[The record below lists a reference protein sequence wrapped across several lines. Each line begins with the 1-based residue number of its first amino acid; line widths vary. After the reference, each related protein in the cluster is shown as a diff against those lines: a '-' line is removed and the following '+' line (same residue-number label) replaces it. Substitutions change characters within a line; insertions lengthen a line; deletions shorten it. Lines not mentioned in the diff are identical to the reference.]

1 MNKVTLR
8 LAYVNPDN
16 ENKYGSEFCM
26 DEKEQALNPETSI
39 SPKPAVSLNPIDN
52 IILVGTAHVSE
63 KSVKEVE
70 EAIELNQPDVVA
82 VELDARRYQALKEGD
97 QQQKEIKIKDL
108 LKGNN
113 MLLFMMQW
121 LLASVQKKVGAEMGV
136 KPGAEMMAAIEAAQK
151 KGLEIALIDRD
162 LGITLGRFW
171 NRMSLREKFRMFY
184 SLILAFMGF
193 GTDQIDMEKITQ
205 EDVVTELVEEL
216 RKFTPTAAIVL
227 VDERDA
233 YLAHNILE
241 IAKTKR
247 VLVVIGA
254 GHREGIRKYL
264 HNPSSIPPIE
274 TISTVPKKRK
284 IPWLK
289 IFSALIILSVVAVFG
304 LLILSGLSLEQLA
317 LALVVLFLAQG
328 IISALF
334 VAAIGGH
341 WKSILTAF
349 ALAWYAFLNPVI
361 AIGWLA
367 GVVEATQ
374 RPPTMDDL
382 NTLMGSDDDSMFDA
396 VKGMFRNRLFKAIA
410 VAAVANIG
418 SMIGTVVGAAIL
430 YTYFGMHP
438 VELLQTGLSSGYH
451 TLSAWLG
458 TII

>member
-1 MNKVTLR
+1 
-8 LAYVNPDN
+8 
-16 ENKYGSEFCM
+16 M
-26 DEKEQALNPETSI
+26 DEKEQAVKPETVSPGI
-39 SPKPAVSLNPIDN
+39 ESPKPAISPNPIDN

-70 EAIELNQPDVVA
+70 EAIELNKPDVVA
-82 VELDARRYQALKEGD
+82 VELDARRFQALREGD
-97 QQQKEIKIKDL
+97 QAQKEIKIKDV

-113 MLLFMMQW
+113 TLLFMMQW

-136 KPGAEMMAAIEAAQK
+136 KPGAEMMAAIETAQK
-151 KGLEIALIDRD
+151 KGLEVALIDRD

-171 NRMSLREKFRMFY
+171 NKMSLREKFRMFY
-184 SLILAFMGF
+184 SLILAFFGF
-193 GTDQIDMEKITQ
+193 GTDNIDMDKITQ

-216 RKFTPTAAIVL
+216 RKFTPTAATVL

-233 YLAHNILE
+233 YLAHNILQ
-241 IAKTKR
+241 IASTRR

-274 TISTVPKKRK
+274 TISTVPKKKK

-289 IFSALIILSVVAVFG
+289 IFSALIILSVVAVFS
-304 LLILSGLSLEQLA
+304 LLILSGIPLTQLLIA
-317 LALVVLFLAQG
+317 LIVLFLAQG
-328 IISALF
+328 VLSALL
-334 VAAIGGH
+334 VALVGGH
-341 WKSILTAF
+341 WKSIVTAF

-374 RPPTMDDL
+374 RPPTMNDL
-382 NTLMGSDDDSMFDA
+382 NTLLGSDDESFLDSI
-396 VKGMFRNRLFKAIA
+396 KGMFRNRLFKAIA

-418 SMIGTVVGAAIL
+418 SMAGTVVGAAL
-430 YTYFGMHP
+430 LVYYFHLTNP
-438 VELLQTGLSSGYH
+438 VELLQLGLSNGYH
-451 TLSAWLG
+451 VMSSWLG
-458 TII
+458 AII

>member
-1 MNKVTLR
+1 
-8 LAYVNPDN
+8 
-16 ENKYGSEFCM
+16 M

-39 SPKPAVSLNPIDN
+39 NPKPAISLNPIDN

-70 EAIELNQPDVVA
+70 EAIELNNPDVVA

-97 QQQKEIKIKDL
+97 QQQKEIKIKDV

-171 NRMSLREKFRMFY
+171 NKMKLREKFRMFY

-193 GTDQIDMEKITQ
+193 GTDEIDMDKITQ

-233 YLAHNILE
+233 FLAHNILE

-264 HNPSSIPPIE
+264 NNPSSIPPIE

-289 IFSALIILSVVAVFG
+289 IFSALIILSVVAIFG
-304 LLILSGLSLEQLA
+304 LLILSGKSLEQLA
-317 LALVVLFLAQG
+317 C
-328 IISALF
+328 SRSSYYS
-334 VAAIGGH
+334 
-341 WKSILTAF
+341 W
-349 ALAWYAFLNPVI
+349 
-361 AIGWLA
+361 
-367 GVVEATQ
+367 
-374 RPPTMDDL
+374 RR
-382 NTLMGSDDDSMFDA
+382 GSY
-396 VKGMFRNRLFKAIA
+396 RR
-410 VAAVANIG
+410 
-418 SMIGTVVGAAIL
+418 
-430 YTYFGMHP
+430 Y
-438 VELLQTGLSSGYH
+438 
-451 TLSAWLG
+451 
-458 TII
+458 